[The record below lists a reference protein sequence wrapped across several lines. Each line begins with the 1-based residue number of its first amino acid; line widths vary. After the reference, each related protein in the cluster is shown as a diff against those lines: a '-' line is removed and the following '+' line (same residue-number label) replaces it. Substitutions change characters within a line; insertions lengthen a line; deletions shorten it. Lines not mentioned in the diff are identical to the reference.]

1 MNRAF
6 ALLPLAAL
14 LALGL
19 LFGLFALKRD
29 PKVQPHALVGK
40 PLPEL
45 VLPALDDGRPVKL
58 HDAARP
64 EPVLVNIFASW
75 CAPCEIEHPVL
86 VDLKKQGVR
95 IVGVAYKDA
104 PENTKA
110 FIGRLGDPY
119 SERLVDRDG
128 RAGIDLGVTG
138 VPEGASYEVRPVLP
152 RGDQIRT
159 AVPHHHEPALYGE
172 LIAVAGEDFTLCT
185 DSIVIDGPYRRGE
198 AVRQSP

>member
-1 MNRAF
+1 MNRWLAF
-6 ALLPLAAL
+6 LPLAAL

-19 LFGLFALKRD
+19 LFGLYALKRD
-29 PKVQPHALVGK
+29 PNVQPDALVGK

-45 VLPALDDGRPVKL
+45 VLPALDTGRPVRL
-58 HDAARP
+58 HEAAQP
-64 EPVLVNIFASW
+64 APVLVNIFASW

-110 FIGRLGDPY
+110 FLGRLGDPFA
-119 SERLVDRDG
+119 ERLVDRDG

-138 VPEGASYEVRPVLP
+138 VPETYLVGADGVILAKHTGPLTPETARELLAKAP
-152 RGDQIRT
+152 R
-159 AVPHHHEPALYGE
+159 
-172 LIAVAGEDFTLCT
+172 
-185 DSIVIDGPYRRGE
+185 
-198 AVRQSP
+198 